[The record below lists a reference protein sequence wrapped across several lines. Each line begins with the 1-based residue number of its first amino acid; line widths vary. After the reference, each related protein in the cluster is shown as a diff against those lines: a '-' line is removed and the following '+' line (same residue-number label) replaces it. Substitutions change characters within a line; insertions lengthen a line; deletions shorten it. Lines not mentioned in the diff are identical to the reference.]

1 MSQNIKGLI
10 GIAGN
15 AFVGK
20 DSFCKALIKAFDEK
34 FKIKA
39 VRRSLAGDT
48 IRKNLKDISKTQFNI
63 DIENPTIEE
72 KKLIR
77 PFMVEYGLLMR
88 KISEGRYF
96 IEQFE
101 DSGYIDIITDIRYTE
116 YPKDELYW
124 LRHEKNGFLLFL
136 ERDDIEPANSH
147 EEKHNKI
154 LRVESNLYMK
164 IPTFN
169 ENMEKNLSVYAERVA
184 EKFINKFLPFSDRTA
199 FGF

>member
-1 MSQNIKGLI
+1 MNQNIKGVI

-20 DSFCKALIKAFDEK
+20 DSFCKVLIKTFDEK
-34 FKIKA
+34 FKVKA
-39 VRRSLAGDT
+39 IRRSLAGDT
-48 IRKNLKDISKTQFNI
+48 IRKNLKDISKTHFNI

-88 KISEGRYF
+88 RISEGRYF

-101 DSGYIDIITDIRYTE
+101 DSGVVDIITDIRYTE
-116 YPKDELYW
+116 YPKDELHW

-136 ERDDIEPANSH
+136 ERDDITPANEH

-154 LRVESNLYMK
+154 LKVESNLYMK
-164 IPTFN
+164 IPTFGEDM
-169 ENMEKNLSVYAERVA
+169 ENNLSIYAERVA
-184 EKFINKFLPFSDRTA
+184 EKFLNKFLPFSDRTF
-199 FGF
+199 FGL

>member
-1 MSQNIKGLI
+1 MDQNIKGVI

-20 DSFCKALIKAFDEK
+20 DSFCKALIKTFDEK

-48 IRKNLKDISKTQFNI
+48 IRKNLKEISKNHFSI

-77 PFMVEYGLLMR
+77 PFMVEYGLLKR
-88 KISEGRYF
+88 RISEGRYF
-96 IEQFE
+96 IDQFE
-101 DSGYIDIITDIRYTE
+101 DSGIIDIITDIRYTE

-124 LRHEKNGFLLFL
+124 LKNEKNGFLLFL
-136 ERDDIEPANSH
+136 DRDGIDPANEH
-147 EEKHNKI
+147 EKYHNKI
-154 LRVESNLYMK
+154 LRNNSNFYLK
-164 IPTFN
+164 IPTF
-169 ENMEKNLSVYAERVA
+169 ENNFEQELLQYAEKIA
-184 EKFINKFLPFSDRTA
+184 EKFYHFPTGHFSA
-199 FGF
+199 FK

>member
-1 MSQNIKGLI
+1 MSQEIKGVI

-20 DSFCKALIKAFDEK
+20 DSFCRALIKNFDEK

-39 VRRSLAGDT
+39 IRRSLAGDA
-48 IRKNLKDISKTQFNI
+48 IRKNLKDVSKTHFNI

-88 KISEGRYF
+88 KLSEGRYF
-96 IEQFE
+96 IDQFQE
-101 DSGYIDIITDIRYTE
+101 SGCIDIITDIRYTE

-124 LRHEKNGFLLFL
+124 LKEEKRGFLLFL
-136 ERDDIEPANSH
+136 ERDCITPANEH

-154 LRVESNLYMK
+154 LKIESNLYLK
-164 IPTFN
+164 IPTFDN
-169 ENMEKNLSVYAERVA
+169 DMENQLSKYAERVS
-184 EKFINKFLPFSDRTA
+184 EIFVSKFLPFSNRTI
-199 FGF
+199 FGL

>member
-1 MSQNIKGLI
+1 MDQNIKGVI

-20 DSFCKALIKAFDEK
+20 DSFCKALIKTFDEK
-34 FKIKA
+34 FNVKA

-48 IRKNLKDISKTQFNI
+48 IRKNLKEISKNHFNI

-77 PFMVEYGLLMR
+77 PFMVEYGLLKR
-88 KISEGRYF
+88 RISNGRYF
-96 IEQFE
+96 IEQFQE
-101 DSGYIDIITDIRYTE
+101 SGCIDIITDIRYTE
-116 YPKDELYW
+116 YPKDELFW
-124 LRHEKNGFLLFL
+124 LKEEKKGFLLFL
-136 ERDDIEPANSH
+136 ERDDINPANEH

-154 LRVESNLYMK
+154 LKIESNLYMK
-164 IPTFN
+164 IPTFDN
-169 ENMEKNLSVYAERVA
+169 DMENQLSKYAERVA
-184 EKFINKFLPFSDRTA
+184 EKFLSKFLPFSDRTI